1 VGPDI
6 LSAARRVLSSA
17 TVRLRRS
24 SGRRSDQ
31 SGPTPSNADGYDA
44 FVSYSRDVD
53 GKLAPAMQTG
63 LQRFAKPWYR
73 KRALRIFRDDA
84 SLSANPDL
92 WGSIVQALDASE
104 FFVLLASPRAAQS
117 KWVGK
122 EVRYWLERKP
132 HDRLLI
138 ALSEGAI
145 VWDRT
150 DGMSGSDIESA
161 LPAVLRGA
169 LPGEP
174 RYTDLSWAR
183 REEHLSLADP
193 RFRAAIADLASP
205 LHGIPKDELIGEEVR
220 QHRRTV
226 RVAVSAAMGLASLA
240 TLAVLAA
247 LLAVNQRNTARRE
260 RDVAKSRLLAA
271 EAANESVPTA
281 LLLSIE
287 ALRTKDTVE
296 ARGALLASLERPSAQ
311 AVAYLHGHHDI
322 VWNMARSP
330 DGKTVASGSR
340 DGTIILWDV
349 ERHRPQ
355 GAPLRGDGATVTGV
369 AFSPNGR
376 TLASGSAYHAVYL
389 WDLHSR
395 RRIAF
400 LPERDSVTTVAIS
413 PDGRTLAAG
422 TLAGSAVHF
431 WDVAQRRSLNVPSG
445 DNTTAGFVNSVAF
458 SPDGRTLA
466 SATSDWTVELW
477 DVRTRR
483 RTSVLAYSIPDEVKS
498 VAFSP
503 DGKTLAA
510 GGEGG
515 TVLLWDVR
523 SRRREGGPLSGR
535 GSVQCLA
542 FSPDGKTLAS
552 GSTDRT
558 IVLWDVRHRRR
569 LGAPLRGHADA
580 VRSLVFGTDGKSLIS
595 GGADGTIIV
604 WDLERTLRL
613 GVRIGD
619 RRSLALA
626 FNPEGTILASDDRR
640 SVVLWD
646 VVHRSRLGEPL
657 RAHTDSVE
665 ALAFS
670 PDGKTIATGS
680 WDKKVILW
688 NVKQHRPRGPPLA
701 GHTSVVHAVAFSPD
715 GRTLASG
722 GSDNRIILW
731 DVATHR
737 RRATLRDRD
746 QIAAVAFS
754 PDGKTLAA
762 GLANGTITLWAVAS
776 GRRLAQLGGGH
787 GWVENLA
794 FSPDGTSLASA
805 SSQIVLSDIGKQP
818 RGELL
823 SSNASGVSFSP
834 DGKLLSFGRDDGSVV
849 LWDIQ
854 GRHRLGAFAGH
865 RKRVITVAFS
875 PDGKT
880 LASASADD
888 TRILWD
894 VRVAS
899 WKQRACALANRN
911 MSLAEWDRF
920 IGTRPY
926 LRTCPNLPAGE
937 GAPANAPAAE

>member
-1 VGPDI
+1 V
-6 LSAARRVLSSA
+6 RVRPSN
-17 TVRLRRS
+17 
-24 SGRRSDQ
+24 GRRSDQ
-31 SGPTPSNADGYDA
+31 SDPFSSNVNGYDA

-53 GKLAPAMQTG
+53 GKLAPALQTG

-92 WGSIVQALDASE
+92 WGSIVSALDASE

-122 EVRYWLERKP
+122 EVRYWLENKP

-138 ALSEGAI
+138 ALTEGAI
-145 VWDRT
+145 VWDAT
-150 DGMSGSDIESA
+150 DSPSGSGMESA
-161 LPAVLRGA
+161 LPAVLRGV
-169 LPGEP
+169 LEGEP
-174 RYTDLSWAR
+174 RYTDLTWAR

-193 RFRAAIADLASP
+193 RFRAAIADLAAP
-205 LHGIPKDELIGEEVR
+205 LHGIAKDELIGEEVR

-226 RVAVSAAMGLASLA
+226 RVAVSAVIGLVSLA
-240 TLAVLAA
+240 TVAVLAA
-247 LLAVNQRNTARRE
+247 VLAVNQRNTARQE
-260 RDVAKSRLLAA
+260 RDLAKSRLLAA

-287 ALRTKDTVE
+287 ALRIKDTVE

-311 AVAYLHGHHDI
+311 AVAYLHGHDDI

-349 ERHRPQ
+349 QGHKPK

-369 AFSPNGR
+369 AFSPDGR

-389 WDLHSR
+389 WDVRSR

-400 LPERDSVTTVAIS
+400 LPERDDVTTVAIS
-413 PDGRTLAAG
+413 PDGRTLASG
-422 TLAGSAVHF
+422 TLAGTGVHF
-431 WDVAQRRSLNVPSG
+431 WDVAQRRSLNVPSRE
-445 DNTTAGFVNSVAF
+445 DPTAGFVNSVEF

-466 SATSDWTVELW
+466 SATSGGTVELW
-477 DVRTRR
+477 DVRARR
-483 RTSVLAYSIPDEVKS
+483 RTSALAYSISDGVKS

-515 TVLLWDVR
+515 TMFLWDGR
-523 SRRREGGPLSGR
+523 TRRRKGGPLRGHR
-535 GSVQCLA
+535 GSVECLA

-552 GSTDRT
+552 GSADRT
-558 IVLWDVRHRRR
+558 IALWDVRHHRR

-604 WDLERTLRL
+604 WDLERSLRL
-613 GVRIGD
+613 GVRVGN
-619 RRSLALA
+619 RQSLGVA
-626 FNPEGTILASDDRR
+626 FNPQGTILAAEDGR

-680 WDKKVILW
+680 WDKTVILW
-688 NVKQHRPRGPPLA
+688 NVRQHRPRGPPLV
-701 GHTSVVHAVAFSPD
+701 GHTSFLHAVAFSPD

-737 RRATLRDRD
+737 RLATRRERD
-746 QIAAVAFS
+746 QVASLAFS
-754 PDGKTLAA
+754 PDGKELAA
-762 GLANGTITLWAVAS
+762 GLADGTIALRAAAT
-776 GRRLAQLGGGH
+776 GRLLARLEGGH
-787 GWVENLA
+787 GWVEHLA
-794 FSPDGTSLASA
+794 FSPDGKLLASA
-805 SSQIVLSDIGKQP
+805 SSDVVVSDIEREP
-818 RGELL
+818 ARGALV
-823 SSNASGVSFSP
+823 SRNARGVSFSP
-834 DGKLLSFGRDDGSVV
+834 DGKLLSFGTEDGSVV
-849 LWDIQ
+849 LWDIE
-854 GRHRLGAFAGH
+854 GRHRLGTLAGH
-865 RKRVITVAFS
+865 TKWVATVAFS

-894 VRVAS
+894 VRLAS

-926 LRTCPNLPAGE
+926 LRTCPNLPSGD
-937 GAPANAPAAE
+937 GAPADAPPARF